1 MRRTGQSQ
9 RWRCPR
15 GGSQQGCGSTWGTE
29 RGRVTEVGTAA
40 EKTGNPAH
48 PLKGRGSPR
57 GTRLPWAPAH
67 LERLGQACV
76 QVEVVAD
83 HAAGGMALPVQHRVT
98 DVIHQP
104 DGDQG
109 ELLDDGDPT
118 CQPFQVPVRLHSD
131 QRGAA
136 ALVLCEG
143 EEDTSWCTAPAS
155 ASAQQ
160 ETSSAGCC
168 VPAAGPQGGNST
180 PRQS

>member
-29 RGRVTEVGTAA
+29 RGTVIEVGIAA
-40 EKTGNPAH
+40 EKTGTPAH
-48 PLKGRGSPR
+48 PLKGQGSPR
-57 GTRLPWAPAH
+57 GTQPPWAPAH
-67 LERLGQACV
+67 LERLGEAGV

-83 HAAGGMALPVQHRVT
+83 HAAGSMALPVQDRVT

-109 ELLDDGDPT
+109 ELLDDGDPA

-131 QRGAA
+131 QSGAA
-136 ALVLCEG
+136 ALILREG
-143 EEDTSWCTAPAS
+143 EEDTSWCMSPAS
-155 ASAQQ
+155 SSAQQ
-160 ETSSAGCC
+160 ETGRAGCR
-168 VPAAGPQGGNST
+168 VPTAGPHGGDST
-180 PRQS
+180 PWHS